1 MQATKLKHQLTYEQR
16 RDLKADVAAAK
27 AEVKK
32 IQENLEK
39 LEDEA
44 RKAAEAAKEVE
55 QELAAE
61 VPGIQPSSNDT
72 ALCTNLA
79 VVKLDKK
86 ILCNARHENMRQWL
100 DWFKHNIF

>member
-1 MQATKLKHQLTYEQR
+1 VQATKLKHQLTYEQR

-27 AEVKK
+27 SEVKK

-44 RKAAEAAKEVE
+44 RKAAEATKEVE

-61 VPGIQPSSNDT
+61 VPGIHPSSKDT
-72 ALCTNLA
+72 ALRRFLA
-79 VVKLDKK
+79 VLIVDKN
-86 ILCNARHENMRQWL
+86 IFYNARHEDMGRWL
-100 DWFKHNIF
+100 YCFKCIVF